1 MPGNP
6 AGRQLRTAT
15 VVSHV
20 GFEDLGILAPLLA
33 ERGIAVGHV
42 DAPRDSLAEVDTT
55 SPDLLIVLGGPIGVY
70 EADIYPFLSHEI
82 AMVGERL
89 ARGLPT
95 LGICLGAQL
104 MAAALGARVYP
115 SGFKEIGWKPLTLS
129 DAGRESCLAPLA
141 EENLSVLHWH
151 GDTFDLPDGATHL
164 ASSDLCENQAFLFGA
179 NALGLQFH
187 LETSAEALES
197 WFVGHAVEIGGAGLS
212 LTELR
217 EDSRRLAG
225 ACNAAGKACF
235 TAWLDGLEA
244 EPV

>member
-1 MPGNP
+1 MPGNST
-6 AGRQLRTAT
+6 GRQLRTAT

-20 GFEDLGILAPLLA
+20 GFEDLGILAPLLT
-33 ERGIAVGHV
+33 ERGIAIGHV
-42 DAPRDSLAEVDTT
+42 DAPRDTLPEIDAT

-115 SGFKEIGWKPLTLS
+115 SGIKEIGWKPVALS

-141 EENLSVLHWH
+141 EDDLPVLHWH
-151 GDTFDLPDGATHL
+151 GDTFDLPDGAVHL

-179 NALGLQFH
+179 SALGLQFH
-187 LETSAEALES
+187 LEISAQALES

-212 LTELR
+212 LAQLR
-217 EDSRRLAG
+217 NDSRRLAD
-225 ACNAAGKACF
+225 ACNAAGRACF
-235 TAWLDGLEA
+235 TAWLDSLGA
-244 EPV
+244 